1 MPPPFAPP
9 PRVVVPTTG
18 SLEARVR
25 VLATV
30 VDKKAD
36 QTTQPMFNSVL
47 LQAPG
52 GAVWRVSVND
62 AGALQTAVVPRS

>member
-1 MPPPFAPP
+1 MPPFAPP

-25 VLATV
+25 VLASV
-30 VDKKAD
+30 VSGKAD
-36 QTTQPMFNSVL
+36 KTTQPMFNTVL

-52 GAVWRVSVND
+52 GAVWRVSVD
-62 AGALQTAVVPRS
+62 DTGTLQTAVVT